1 MNAQRMKLFEGGMKL
16 LEKKDDFAINMLR
29 LQVFNLK
36 VSNDFVIRT
45 EKEVAELVDFL
56 NTNNLK

>member
-1 MNAQRMKLFEGGMKL
+1 MNAQRMKLFEQGMKL
-16 LEKKDDFAINMLR
+16 LERKDDFAINMLR

-56 NTNNLK
+56 NMNNLK